1 MSEELVSVATPAQQT
16 AAAVLGWT
24 PPERYKGD
32 PNLYIDAEEFIKRGE
47 TVLPIVK
54 KQLEKTRGELAQQQR
69 VNAEVSAALVAAQ
82 TAIEDLKEH
91 NTVATQ
97 RAVENA
103 RKELKAQLVA
113 ASEAGDHIGVS
124 ELTDQ
129 LIKLPTAA
137 PAEEKKE
144 APAPAAWKPD
154 VALTSWMEANP
165 WWGVDKKKTGLALGI
180 AQELREKGNTQV
192 GTDFYELVSEEV
204 GKVLAPPAADE
215 PADKVAG
222 ARNSGGS
229 GSRGGGRQS
238 FAALPADA
246 KAQCIAESREF
257 VGANKRYKTNEEW
270 QAQFAKLYFAM
281 E

>member
-1 MSEELVSVATPAQQT
+1 MSDLTSAATPEQQT
-16 AAAVLGWT
+16 AASALGWT

-32 PNLYIDAEEFIKRGE
+32 PTLYIDAEEFIKRGE

-54 KQLEKTRGELAQQQR
+54 KQLEKTREELAKQNR

-137 PAEEKKE
+137 PAAEKKE
-144 APAPAAWKPD
+144 TPTPAQWQPEPS
-154 VALTSWMEANP
+154 LSSWMEANP

-192 GTDFYELVSEEV
+192 GTDFYDLISSEV
-204 GKVLAPPAADE
+204 DKVLAPPAADE
-215 PADKVAG
+215 PVDKVAG
-222 ARNSGGS
+222 VRNSGGA
-229 GSRGGGRQS
+229 SRGGGKQS

-246 KAQCIAESREF
+246 KAQCNAEAREF
-257 VGANKRYKTNEEW
+257 VGASKRYKTNEEW